1 MRIASVAVALAF
13 AMGLAACTQPAPPHD
28 KAYYLTHPNERTAAI
43 SACRGDPGGLGKT
56 SNCVNATAADGQ
68 VESDRFWAVKKPK
81 SRVANPNS
89 L

>member
-1 MRIASVAVALAF
+1 MRKRPIAIALALVL
-13 AMGLAACTQPAPPHD
+13 GLAACSQPPPAHD
-28 KAYYLTHPNERTAAI
+28 KAYYLAHTDERVATVAE
-43 SACRGDPGGLGKT
+43 CRGDPGRLANT
-56 SNCVNATAADGQ
+56 PNCVNAAAAAGQ

>member
-1 MRIASVAVALAF
+1 MRIIPLAVALAF
-13 AMGLAACTQPAPPHD
+13 AVGLTGCTQPTPPHD
-28 KAYYLTHPNERTAAI
+28 KAYYIAHPDERTAAI

-56 SNCVNATAADGQ
+56 SNCVNAAAADGQ
-68 VESDRFWAVKKPK
+68 VESGRFWAVEKPK